1 MMAFQRIKCRGKL
14 VNSFDSEAESNFR
27 QKWSEG
33 NDNLKGALGTIIF
46 FQNNLSK
53 VKEIFAC
60 MLL

>member
-14 VNSFDSEAESNFR
+14 VNSFDSEAESNCR

-33 NDNLKGALGTIIF
+33 NILKGALGTIIS

-53 VKEIFAC
+53 VKEIFSC
-60 MLL
+60 ILL